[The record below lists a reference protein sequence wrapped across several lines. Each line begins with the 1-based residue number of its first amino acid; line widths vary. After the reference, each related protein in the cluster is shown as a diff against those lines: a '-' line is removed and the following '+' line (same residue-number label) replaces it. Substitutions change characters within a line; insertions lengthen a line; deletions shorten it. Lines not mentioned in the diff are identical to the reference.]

1 MADKAAEF
9 WANFEKETGEK
20 VASRCLGEFFPEG
33 DFTQGIWGLLVLTD
47 VSLRFRVTP
56 SDNTIFG
63 LIRRPDPAKKAAAP
77 LDIVI
82 PLTEIRSVDAPKRG
96 FLSRLFGSSTIGFS
110 VTQSERTV
118 YHFQSDAGSGF
129 LQALQKR
136 LQG

>member
-33 DFTQGIWGLLVLTD
+33 DSTQGLWGLLVLTD

-56 SDNTIFG
+56 SDNMMFG
-63 LIRRPDPAKKAAAP
+63 LIRRPDSSKKAPAP
-77 LDIVI
+77 LDLAI
-82 PLTEIRSVDAPKRG
+82 PLTEIRSVYSPKRG
-96 FLSRLFGSSTIGFS
+96 FLMKLFGASTVGFS
-110 VTQSERTV
+110 VTRSERTV
-118 YHFQSDAGSGF
+118 YHFEADAGTGF
-129 LQALQKR
+129 LQALQMR